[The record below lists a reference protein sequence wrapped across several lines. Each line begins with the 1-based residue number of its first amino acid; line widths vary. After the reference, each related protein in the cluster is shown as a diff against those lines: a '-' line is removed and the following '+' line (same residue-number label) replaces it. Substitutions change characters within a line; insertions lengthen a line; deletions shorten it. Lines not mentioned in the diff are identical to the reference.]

1 MPPDG
6 ESITSVG
13 RTLNI
18 IEFLRDRGQ
27 ASLSIISSEL
37 GYTMS
42 TTHRHLET
50 LVDRGYLVKE
60 AEGYRLSLQFL
71 ELGQFAQNWRPE
83 YKLARK
89 KVSELAAETNERVQ
103 FMVEENGWAVYVH
116 QQLGDN
122 AVETDTYP
130 GKRVPI
136 HASAAGLAILSKLP
150 ADATEEILDQRG
162 LEACTPETIT
172 DRGTLRDELREIEER
187 GYSINDQ
194 GIVEGLRAVG
204 APLLDPDK
212 EVIGA
217 LSISGPINRMRG
229 DRFDDELPT
238 LLLGATN
245 ELELKIAYQ

>member
-1 MPPDG
+1 MATEG
-6 ESITSVG
+6 ESITSVE

-18 IEFLRDRGQ
+18 IEFLRDNGQ
-27 ASLSIISSEL
+27 APLSIVCSEL
-37 GYTMS
+37 GYTTS

-50 LVDRGYLVKE
+50 LVERGYLVKE
-60 AEGYRLSLQFL
+60 TEGYRLSLQFL

-83 YKLARK
+83 YKLAQK
-89 KVSELAAETNERVQ
+89 KVRELADETNERVQ

-116 QQLGDN
+116 QQLGDR

-130 GKRVPI
+130 GKHVPI
-136 HASAAGLAILSKLP
+136 HASAAGLAILSAFP
-150 ADATEEILDQRG
+150 TDATEEILDERG
-162 LEACTPETIT
+162 LEACTPDTIT
-172 DRGTLRDELREIEER
+172 DRQSLRDELRQIEER

-194 GIVEGLRAVG
+194 GIVEGLRAIG
-204 APLLDPDK
+204 APILGPEK

-245 ELELKIAYQ
+245 ELELRIAYQ